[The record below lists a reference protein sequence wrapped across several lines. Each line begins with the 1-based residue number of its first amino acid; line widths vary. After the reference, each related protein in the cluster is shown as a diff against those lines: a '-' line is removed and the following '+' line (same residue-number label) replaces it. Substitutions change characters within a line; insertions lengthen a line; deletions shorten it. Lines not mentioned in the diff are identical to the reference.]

1 MSQDLTERLNKILP
15 KITSDG
21 FLRGDGIGNEIAFH
35 IFDYLPEDELIVRE
49 HVDFLVAQIPK
60 KRPGTRILQLNLF
73 DFLLDYLRD
82 RGLLE
87 KSLELEKK
95 QGKEALAKALLG
107 VLHEEKIAKRFGEAA
122 RPEEHDLVLVSGVG
136 NAYPLLRSHT
146 LLTNL
151 HSIMGRTPLLL
162 FYPGSY
168 DGMSLHLFGKVGLVG
183 GPRMDRKKPANYY
196 RAFRLVD

>member
-1 MSQDLTERLNKILP
+1 MSKSLTDRFNKILP
-15 KITSDG
+15 KITSGG

-35 IFDYLPEDELIVRE
+35 IFDYPPEDELIVRDRIE
-49 HVDFLVAQIPK
+49 SLVTQIPK
-60 KRPGTRILQLNLF
+60 TKPGTRVRHINLF
-73 DFLLDYLRD
+73 EFLLDYLRD

-95 QGKEALAKALLG
+95 QGNEALAKALRG
-107 VLHEEKIAKRFGEAA
+107 VLHEEKLAKRFGEVA
-122 RPEEHDLVLVSGVG
+122 RPEKHDLILVSGVG

-151 HSIMGRTPLLL
+151 HSIMDRTPLLL

-168 DGMSLHLFGKVGLVG
+168 DGMSLHLFGKTGLVG
-183 GPRMDRKKPANYY
+183 GPQEDRKRPANYY